1 MTTGETNS
9 RLRTGPELRGRRVAG
24 WVACVILLVG
34 PATFACAATS
44 ADPSTDEPAAPTVF
58 GLNELSQLLRRE
70 VTSTASF
77 HEQQYRRVLKEPIER
92 QGEFHFEPPSLF
104 EKRVLAPVTET
115 YRLDGETLSIA
126 LPDRKVRR
134 VSLRNQ
140 PLLGALLLGFKAVV
154 SGHLDMLAGSFEVQ
168 VSGTP
173 EAWRID
179 LRPTQADVAKYIEAI
194 HVTGKGSEPLRFEI
208 LERNGDRIITA
219 IEPR

>member
-1 MTTGETNS
+1 VE
-9 RLRTGPELRGRRVAG
+9 
-24 WVACVILLVG
+24 WVACAILFVG
-34 PATFACAATS
+34 PATFACATTS
-44 ADPSTDEPAAPTVF
+44 PDSSTDEPAAPTFF

-77 HEQQYRRVLKEPIER
+77 NEQQYRRVLKEPIER

-140 PLLGALLLGFKAVV
+140 PLLGGLILGFKAVV
-154 SGHLDMLAGSFEVQ
+154 SGHLEMLAASFEVQ

-173 EAWRID
+173 EAWQID

-208 LERNGDRIITA
+208 LECNGDRTITA

>member
-1 MTTGETNS
+1 M
-9 RLRTGPELRGRRVAG
+9 
-24 WVACVILLVG
+24 ILLDG
-34 PATFACAATS
+34 PATFAWATTS
-44 ADPSTDEPAAPTVF
+44 TDPSTNEPLAPTYF

-92 QGEFHFEPPSLF
+92 RGEFHFEPPSLF

-126 LPDRKVRR
+126 LPDRKVRQ

-140 PLLGALLLGFKAVV
+140 PLLGGLLLGFRAVV
-154 SGHLDMLAGSFEVQ
+154 SGHLDMLADSFEVQ
-168 VSGTP
+168 VSGTS

-179 LRPTQADVAKYIEAI
+179 LRPTQADVAKYIGAI

-208 LERNGDRIITA
+208 LERNGDRTITA

>member
-1 MTTGETNS
+1 
-9 RLRTGPELRGRRVAG
+9 
-24 WVACVILLVG
+24 VILLDG
-34 PATFACAATS
+34 PVTFAWAATS
-44 ADPSTDEPAAPTVF
+44 TDPSTNEPAAPTYF
-58 GLNELSQLLRRE
+58 GLDELSQLLRRE

-126 LPDRKVRR
+126 LPDRKVRQ

-140 PLLGALLLGFKAVV
+140 PLLGGLLLSFRAVV
-154 SGHLDMLAGSFEVQ
+154 SGHLDMLAASFEVR

-179 LRPTQADVAKYIEAI
+179 LRPTQADVAKYVGAI

-208 LERNGDRIITA
+208 LERNGDRTITA

>member
-1 MTTGETNS
+1 
-9 RLRTGPELRGRRVAG
+9 
-24 WVACVILLVG
+24 VILLDG
-34 PATFACAATS
+34 PATFAWAAAST
-44 ADPSTDEPAAPTVF
+44 DPSTNEPAAPTYF

-70 VTSTASF
+70 VASTASF

-92 QGEFHFEPPSLF
+92 QGEFYFEPPSLF

-126 LPDRKVRR
+126 LPDRKVRQ

-140 PLLGALLLGFKAVV
+140 PLLGGLLLSFRAVV
-154 SGHLDMLAGSFEVQ
+154 SGHLDMLAASFEVR

-179 LRPTQADVAKYIEAI
+179 LRPTQADVAKYVGAI

-208 LERNGDRIITA
+208 LERNGDRTITA

>member
-1 MTTGETNS
+1 
-9 RLRTGPELRGRRVAG
+9 
-24 WVACVILLVG
+24 
-34 PATFACAATS
+34 
-44 ADPSTDEPAAPTVF
+44 
-58 GLNELSQLLRRE
+58 
-70 VTSTASF
+70 
-77 HEQQYRRVLKEPIER
+77 VLKEPIER

-126 LPDRKVRR
+126 LPDRKVRQ

-140 PLLGALLLGFKAVV
+140 PLLGGLLLGFRAVV
-154 SGHLDMLAGSFEVQ
+154 SGHLDMLAASFEVQ

-179 LRPTQADVAKYIEAI
+179 LRPTQADVAKYIGAI

-208 LERNGDRIITA
+208 LERNGDRTITA

>member
-1 MTTGETNS
+1 
-9 RLRTGPELRGRRVAG
+9 
-24 WVACVILLVG
+24 VILLVG

-179 LRPTQADVAKYIEAI
+179 LRPKQADVAKYIGAI
-194 HVTGKGSEPLRFEI
+194 HVTGKGSEPLCFEI
-208 LERNGDRIITA
+208 LERNGDRTITA

>member
-9 RLRTGPELRGRRVAG
+9 RRRTGPELRGRHVAG
-24 WVACVILLVG
+24 WAACVILLVG
-34 PATFACAATS
+34 PATFACAASSTE
-44 ADPSTDEPAAPTVF
+44 PSTDEPVAPIFF
-58 GLNELSQLLRRE
+58 GLDELAQLLRRE

-92 QGEFHFEPPSLF
+92 RGEFHFEPPSLF
-104 EKRVLAPVTET
+104 EKRVLAPVTEI

-140 PLLGALLLGFKAVV
+140 PLLGGLLLGFKAVV
-154 SGHLDMLAGSFEVQ
+154 SGHLEMLAPSFEVQ

-173 EAWRID
+173 EAWRMD

-194 HVTGKGSEPLRFEI
+194 RVTGKGSEPLRFEI
-208 LERNGDRIITA
+208 LECNGDRTITA

>member
-1 MTTGETNS
+1 M
-9 RLRTGPELRGRRVAG
+9 
-24 WVACVILLVG
+24 
-34 PATFACAATS
+34 
-44 ADPSTDEPAAPTVF
+44 
-58 GLNELSQLLRRE
+58 RE

-126 LPDRKVRR
+126 LPDRKVRQ

-140 PLLGALLLGFKAVV
+140 PLLGGLLLGFRAVV
-154 SGHLDMLAGSFEVQ
+154 SGHLDMLAASFEVQ

-179 LRPTQADVAKYIEAI
+179 LRPTQADVAKYIGAI

-208 LERNGDRIITA
+208 LERNGDRTVTA